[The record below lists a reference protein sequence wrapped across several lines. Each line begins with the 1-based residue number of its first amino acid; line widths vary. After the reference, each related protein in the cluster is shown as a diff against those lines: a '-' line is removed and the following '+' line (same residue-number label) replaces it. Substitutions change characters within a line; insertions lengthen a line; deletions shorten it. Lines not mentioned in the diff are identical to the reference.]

1 MSNHTRI
8 AKNSL
13 YLALRMFV
21 TMLISL
27 FTSRL
32 TLQLLGV
39 SDYGVYSVV
48 GGLVAMV
55 SYINSAMSN
64 STGRFITYTLGL
76 NDFEKLKKIFNTC
89 IYVNLFL
96 CSIILLLGETVGLW
110 FFYEKLNLPEG
121 TRPVAFV
128 IYQLS
133 IASTILSILTLPYS
147 SLIVAHERMKVFAY
161 FAIIDTVLKL
171 GILYL
176 LYVTPFG
183 RLITYAILMFATS
196 CVYSLIY
203 LIYSHRQFKESHIN
217 MVVDKKAAKE
227 MVKFAGW
234 SLFGC
239 TAAITYTQGLNLL
252 LNIFGG
258 TIVNAARGLAVQI
271 QGIFT
276 SFVGNFQTAI
286 NPQII
291 KSYAANELI
300 ELHKLIFL
308 SSKYSYYIVL
318 IIACPIIINLET
330 LIKWW
335 LGEIPPYLSSFAL
348 LIIWITLVNTLSNS
362 IMKSVDA
369 TGKIK
374 VYHVVVGGF
383 LMLILPTS
391 YVALKAGFPLYSV
404 FVVQLIFSAV
414 ALFIRLAIARNLIKM
429 TISDFVQA
437 VLLPVGF
444 VTILSYLCI
453 SLIAY
458 IRFHGEISQVILS
471 SLIITTINILAIF
484 LIGMTPNE
492 RKAILQKIKA
502 KI

>member
-8 AKNSL
+8 AKNSI

-64 STGRFITYTLGL
+64 STGRFITYTLGQK
-76 NDFEKLKKIFNTC
+76 DFIQLKKIFNTC

-96 CSIILLLGETVGLW
+96 CGIILLLGETIGLW
-110 FFYEKLNLPEG
+110 FFYEKLNLPED
-121 TRPVAFV
+121 TRSVAFI

-133 IASTILSILTLPYS
+133 IASTILSIMTLPYT
-147 SLIVAHERMKVFAY
+147 SLIVAHEKMKVFAY
-161 FAIIDTVLKL
+161 FAIIDTLLKL

-176 LYVTPFG
+176 LYITPFG
-183 RLITYAILMFATS
+183 RLITYTILMFATS
-196 CVYSLIY
+196 CIYSLIY
-203 LIYSHRQFKESHIN
+203 LIYSHSKFKESHIN
-217 MVVDKKAAKE
+217 MVVDKTAAKD

-239 TAAITYTQGLNLL
+239 TASITYTQGLNLL

-276 SFVGNFQTAI
+276 NFVNNFQTAV

-291 KSYAANELI
+291 KTYASNEMA
-300 ELHKLIFL
+300 EFHKLIFL

-318 IIACPIIINLET
+318 IIACPIMINLET

-335 LGEIPPYLSSFAL
+335 LGEVPPYLSSFTL

-362 IMKSVDA
+362 IMKAVDA
-369 TGKIK
+369 SGKIK
-374 VYHVVVGGF
+374 VYHIVVGCF
-383 LMLILPTS
+383 LMLILPMS
-391 YVALKAGFPLYSV
+391 YVALKIGFPLYSV
-404 FVVQLIFSAV
+404 FVVQLIFSAI
-414 ALFIRLAIARNLIKM
+414 ALFVRIAIARSLIKI
-429 TISDFVQA
+429 TILDFTQA
-437 VLLPVGF
+437 VLLPVGL

-453 SLIAY
+453 SSIGY
-458 IRFHGEISQVILS
+458 IHFNGEISQVVLS
-471 SLIITTINILAIF
+471 SLIITVVNFITVF
-484 LIGMTPNE
+484 FIGMTPNE
-492 RKAILQKIKA
+492 RVTVIRKIKS
-502 KI
+502 KL